1 MRSPKK
7 TVSLFQSHV
16 FKHEFFLFRCAYSLF
31 PLNLQ
36 MAMRNPNMSPAKFKT
51 LLEDFQQTIFALG
64 TDVYQQANDDNL
76 KAEDLTN
83 INITQ
88 EYPHPVNATQVPRF
102 NIDLDEENNSQAD
115 YETIE

>member
-1 MRSPKK
+1 
-7 TVSLFQSHV
+7 
-16 FKHEFFLFRCAYSLF
+16 
-31 PLNLQ
+31 

-88 EYPHPVNATQVPRF
+88 EYPHPVDATQVPLF

-115 YETIE
+115 YEKIE